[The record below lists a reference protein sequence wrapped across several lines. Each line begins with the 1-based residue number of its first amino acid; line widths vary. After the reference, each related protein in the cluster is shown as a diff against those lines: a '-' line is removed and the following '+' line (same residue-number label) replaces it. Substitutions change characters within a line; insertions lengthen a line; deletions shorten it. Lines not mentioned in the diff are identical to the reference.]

1 MSYEDRE
8 YEVVVKTWKD
18 GTGWGR
24 TETYLCPNLSAARE
38 RRALERRRDPEA
50 RVFIRDPETFALR
63 G

>member
-1 MSYEDRE
+1 MSYKNRE

-24 TETYLCPNLSAARE
+24 TETYLCPNLTAARE
-38 RRALERRRDPEA
+38 RRAIERRRDPEA
-50 RVFIRDPETFALR
+50 YVFIRDAETFGLR